1 MFNNE
6 MTTLGCFFQDRT
18 PWARTCSS
26 RQHKGYEGVR
36 QDLWVYV
43 YYQPRWACNQLMATA
58 RDIATPLLM
67 LCRQLNNPTQ
77 QSIISF
83 MCNAFIVTYHMQIQ
97 NDIIRDS
104 IATSSIPRSITSCP
118 SLCALFF
125 VCQSKRQNSQ
135 SFPRPLAT
143 LKLLDFSF
151 LGLLL
156 PSLLFGWH

>member
-1 MFNNE
+1 
-6 MTTLGCFFQDRT
+6 
-18 PWARTCSS
+18 
-26 RQHKGYEGVR
+26 
-36 QDLWVYV
+36 
-43 YYQPRWACNQLMATA
+43 MATA

-77 QSIISF
+77 QSFISF
-83 MCNAFIVTYHMQIQ
+83 MCNAFIVTYHLQIQ
-97 NDIIRDS
+97 NDIIRDN
-104 IATSSIPRSITSCP
+104 IATSSILRSTTSCP

-156 PSLLFGWH
+156 PSLLFGWHYIYLGRSSPLDTRGSVYSQALEFACYVTWLSIDIQHLHCTLDSLN